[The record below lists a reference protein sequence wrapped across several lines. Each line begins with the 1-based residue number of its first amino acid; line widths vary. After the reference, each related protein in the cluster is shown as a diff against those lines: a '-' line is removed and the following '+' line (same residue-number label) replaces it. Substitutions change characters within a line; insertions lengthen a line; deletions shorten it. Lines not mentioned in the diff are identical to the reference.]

1 MATLEPWPSALGAQ
15 CLSQR
20 TIWEVP
26 KSQGLNSGS
35 LDSKAYTVPRDGEQ
49 GRDTGCS
56 AQSRETCCH
65 TGSSLLIPMTLQC
78 SFPIGIKDYSNWPT
92 IPQVYLNGEFV
103 GGCDILL
110 QMHQNGDLVEELKKL
125 GIRSALLDETKDQ
138 DSKWGKVAPGEE
150 PLVSESHRQR
160 SLTHSGSRCSDDRLR
175 WFLQF
180 VSSQVILACLLFGQ
194 GRSCREHNRNHCT
207 VIINV
212 ALRDCCKQNS
222 FLWCSLLFAWFRSKP
237 GSFWIIVI
245 LHGSST
251 NMSVSLQR

>member
-26 KSQGLNSGS
+26 KSQGLKSGS

-125 GIRSALLDETKDQ
+125 RIRSALLDETKDQ

-194 GRSCREHNRNHCT
+194 GRFCREHNRNHCT